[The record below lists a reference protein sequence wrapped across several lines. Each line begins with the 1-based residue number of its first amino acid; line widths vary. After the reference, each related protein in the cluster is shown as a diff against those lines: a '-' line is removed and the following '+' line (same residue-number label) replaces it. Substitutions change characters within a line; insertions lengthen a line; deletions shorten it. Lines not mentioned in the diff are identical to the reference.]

1 MELGWTPVVFFCG
14 FISRHTQKYEL
25 NVITNEEKPLKT
37 EKKPP
42 IVFPQLLFLDEA
54 GNEYLIWFASI
65 CCHSNYSTPD
75 AGRGPCGLIWWD
87 FYVET
92 APPFSD
98 VAFESEVWVTP
109 PSCPRLQKSESSHE
123 NHLFWPSS
131 AAKSV
136 SALMNLILVANQILV
151 V

>member
-1 MELGWTPVVFFCG
+1 MELSWTLAVFFCG

-42 IVFPQLLFLDEA
+42 IVFPRLLFLDKA

-75 AGRGPCGLIWWD
+75 ARRGRCGLIWWD

-109 PSCPRLQKSESSHE
+109 PPLPAEIRKSSWKSSLLTFQC
-123 NHLFWPSS
+123 NRKCAS
-131 AAKSV
+131 AF
-136 SALMNLILVANQILV
+136 MNLFLVASQILVA
-151 V
+151 